1 MFRSRLSA
9 LLVLTVVFAAD
20 SLRAQ
25 SVPVVAIS
33 TEQIQAVLKTIT
45 AVQGDQ
51 QIRVVDLG
59 PLNLAV
65 GVLHRAKTTD
75 TPGAVINGLLHT
87 DVTET
92 YVILSGGGTLVTGG
106 TIVNGRA
113 FPADNEVVT
122 VLAGPSIS
130 GPIQNPAFRVVKTGD
145 VIIIPA
151 GTPHGWTAVADHVD
165 YLSIRPDPKKVLPA
179 GYVNPTI
186 APQPR

>member
-1 MFRSRLSA
+1 MFRRSCLALILS
-9 LLVLTVVFAAD
+9 LAAGVS
-20 SLRAQ
+20 SLWAQ
-25 SVPVVAIS
+25 SPVPVVPIS
-33 TEQIQAVLKTIT
+33 AEQIQAVVKTIT
-45 AVQGDQ
+45 AAQGDQ

-59 PLNLAV
+59 AINLAV

-75 TPGAVINGLLHT
+75 TPGAPINGLLHS
-87 DVTET
+87 DITET
-92 YVILSGGGTLVTGG
+92 YVIISGGGTLVTGG
-106 TIVNGRA
+106 TIANGRA

-122 VLAGPSIS
+122 VLAGPSVS
-130 GPIQNPAFRVVKTGD
+130 GPIQNPTFRVVKTGD

-186 APQPR
+186 AR